1 MSNDPLAAVYLV
13 AGNEPL
19 QQSEVVDSIRQK
31 SRKAGFLNRI
41 VFHVDGKFDW
51 NQVKG
56 ACLTQS
62 LFAEKNLI
70 EINLP
75 TGKPGKEGSSTI
87 ESAVSGAS
95 GDNLLII
102 ISGKVEQTSKKTK
115 WFKSI
120 QQHGVVVQVWPLK
133 EHELEEWLK
142 SRLQQKGLTINQQGV
157 SLLANSVEGNL
168 LAASQ
173 EVDKL
178 YALYGEAQ
186 LSVENIL
193 ESVADN
199 ARYDVFKLTDS
210 LLVGNSSRAIQ
221 VLNGLIGEKLAAPVV
236 LWGILRDLRLLAS
249 LSFEKQKTGRTD
261 QTFKANRWVW
271 GDKQRSYLQ
280 ALPRGSLTVWHQL
293 IQQCATVERII
304 KGVQAGD
311 EWTEIEQICLSFCE
325 PKRLKELA

>member
-1 MSNDPLAAVYLV
+1 MCIR
-13 AGNEPL
+13 
-19 QQSEVVDSIRQK
+19 DS
-31 SRKAGFLNRI
+31 
-41 VFHVDGKFDW
+41 
-51 NQVKG
+51 
-56 ACLTQS
+56 
-62 LFAEKNLI
+62 
-70 EINLP
+70 
-75 TGKPGKEGSSTI
+75 
-87 ESAVSGAS
+87 
-95 GDNLLII
+95 
-102 ISGKVEQTSKKTK
+102 SGKVEQTSKKTK

-120 QQHGVVVQVWPLK
+120 QQHGVVVHVWPLK
-133 EHELEEWLK
+133 EHELEQWLK

-178 YALYGEAQ
+178 YALYGTAQ

-261 QTFKANRWVW
+261 QTFTAHRWVW

-304 KGVQAGD
+304 KGVQVGD
-311 EWTEIEQICLSFCE
+311 EWTEIEQIFLRFCYLR
-325 PKRLKELA
+325 RLKEFA